1 MEPLYTAKTDY
12 TPEVLERMN
21 KKVLSRSK
29 PFIIAIA
36 IMAVLIVLFTAAWV
50 HKIGAASIILGLI
63 LAAAFAGTFY
73 FSVKSAIK
81 KTYAYMQSNGRVHSE
96 YRFFEDKLSEV
107 SGAGTSEI
115 EYKTLKAICE
125 TKTDYYFMFGAHGTL
140 ALQKENCPDG
150 LAEFITKL
158 KSEYGLKG

>member
-21 KKVLSRSK
+21 RKVLSRSK
-29 PFIIAIA
+29 PFIIAIV

-81 KTYAYMQSNGRVHSE
+81 KTYAYMQSNGRAHSE
-96 YRFFEDKLSEV
+96 YRFYEDKLSEV

-115 EYKTLKAICE
+115 EYKSDLRNERRLFLYVWHARHTCPAKEGMPERPRRIYRKAE
-125 TKTDYYFMFGAHGTL
+125 KRL
-140 ALQKENCPDG
+140 
-150 LAEFITKL
+150 
-158 KSEYGLKG
+158 

>member
-21 KKVLSRSK
+21 KKVLSKSK

-36 IMAVLIVLFTAAWV
+36 IMAALIVLFTAAWV

-96 YRFFEDKLSEV
+96 YRFFEDKLQEV

-140 ALQKENCPDG
+140 ALQKGNCPNG
-150 LAEFITKL
+150 LSEFIAKL
-158 KSEYGLKG
+158 KKEYNI

>member
-21 KKVLSRSK
+21 RKVLSRSK
-29 PFIIAIA
+29 PFIIAIV

-81 KTYAYMQSNGRVHSE
+81 KHM
-96 YRFFEDKLSEV
+96 L
-107 SGAGTSEI
+107 
-115 EYKTLKAICE
+115 ICSQTAE
-125 TKTDYYFMFGAHGTL
+125 HTANTAFMRISFP
-140 ALQKENCPDG
+140 K
-150 LAEFITKL
+150 
-158 KSEYGLKG
+158 